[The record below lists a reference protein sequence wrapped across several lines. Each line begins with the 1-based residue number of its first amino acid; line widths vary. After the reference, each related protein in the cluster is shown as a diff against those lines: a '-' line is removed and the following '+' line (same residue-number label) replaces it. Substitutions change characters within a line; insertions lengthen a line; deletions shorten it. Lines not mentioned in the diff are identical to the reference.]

1 MYKRR
6 ATWVLLAAWCLAVT
20 PPAARAGDRLPHL
33 SPPGAYW
40 AAAPALKT
48 QAPSRW
54 LPTLDR
60 HTAIGLALAGSGFYL
75 VKKGFDY
82 HHQADVL
89 YDRYLDALDP
99 TEISLLYQ
107 RTNRR
112 DLKSKASWAAG
123 ALLAAGGLH
132 MAFGRQLAALHL
144 DLAPPFAGAGYPAA
158 ILGAQLKLSHN
169 F

>member
-1 MYKRR
+1 MLRHR
-6 ATWVLLAAWCLAVT
+6 AIGGLLAVWCLAAA
-20 PPAARAGDRLPHL
+20 PLAGAAEGAAPGSGAGPAATA
-33 SPPGAYW
+33 
-40 AAAPALKT
+40 

-60 HTAIGLALAGSGFYL
+60 HTLLGLALAGTGFYL

-82 HHQADVL
+82 HDQADML
-89 YDRYLDALDP
+89 YARYLDALDP

-123 ALLAAGGLH
+123 GLLAAGGLH

-144 DLAPPFAGAGYPAA
+144 DLAPPLAGGFYPAA
-158 ILGAQLKLSHN
+158 HLKLCRN

>member
-1 MYKRR
+1 MLRHR
-6 ATWVLLAAWCLAVT
+6 AIGGLLAVWCLAAT
-20 PPAARAGDRLPHL
+20 PLAGAAEGAAPRLPSGPTAH
-33 SPPGAYW
+33 W
-40 AAAPALKT
+40 ATGPDAEA

-60 HTAIGLALAGSGFYL
+60 HTLLGLTLTGTGFYL

-82 HHQADVL
+82 HHQADML
-89 YDRYLDALDP
+89 YARYLDALDP

-112 DLKSKASWAAG
+112 DLKSKVSWAAG

-144 DLAPPFAGAGYPAA
+144 DLAPPLAGGFYPAA
-158 ILGAQLKLSHN
+158 HLKLCRN